1 MDAWKNWPKLFGID
15 SEHAGAFAREGHG
28 DAMSPGNLAK
38 FFTWCIQK
46 GLIDQQEAAQ
56 FVAELSAKPIVNAA
70 FFEQPIDPQV
80 WELVKGIHAWSPTL
94 VPLGYWED
102 HLLLG
107 TPLPPWETPPLRKL
121 RTPPMIVV
129 APALDLQDYFERL
142 TGQTGTWSNLTD
154 HTVGPLGS
162 DESNSQISVE
172 LPPGEQTLA
181 AYQAITSETEIEPPV
196 APSTAELQPPPPQ
209 TESVIAMPPPVAPIT
224 APVMAPGKTPQASA
238 PKPPPPTP
246 KTQSESLAAP
256 KASAAKS
263 VSTPDAQKTPKPTVA
278 KTSMD
283 DPFAALAAAAG
294 VDLENGADDEVQ
306 TETQTD
312 GEAPTEEMPEGLD
325 FGAHHAAQ
333 PEGLNLAPK
342 DGATTDSLAASEWAP
357 EVEDPEAQA
366 VQPEVAESEAAQ
378 ASAEPAGADFDLPP
392 PPPPTAPPPVMAK
405 ATPQAQP
412 HSTAQAEQSVE
423 TPVEESSGP
432 KELHQTVMHD
442 FADGSEEIIDK
453 PQAEAPLGL
462 SNFESGATDEEAR
475 FSLSNITKSDLPAAP
490 EEDAPPT
497 MQISRHIAD
506 VNEAGSRVMDF
517 EGTISGARVNRQDP
531 TSSKIINI
539 NSLEPMMLD
548 DCHTFDQ
555 IGAQVLLQVQGVFES
570 GMVLLFQ
577 GGQLMPWK
585 WSDLMLSVKGE
596 NPDAIQL
603 EDPSVFRIVY
613 RTALPYHGYVVTN
626 PINQKFFNEFTRGM
640 LPKHMTVMPVM
651 IEKQMCGMVLAISNQ
666 DVQLRQSLRTMERL
680 AFELSRGFKRLRGGG
695 AKAA

>member
-1 MDAWKNWPKLFGID
+1 MDAWKNWPRLFGID

-28 DAMSPGNLAK
+28 EAMSPGNLAK

-94 VPLGYWED
+94 VPLAYWED

-121 RTPPMIVV
+121 RTPALIVV

-172 LPPGEQTLA
+172 LPPGEETLA
-181 AYQAITSETEIEPPV
+181 AYHAITSEIEVEPPA
-196 APSTAELQPPPPQ
+196 APSTAELQPLPPQ
-209 TESVIAMPPPVAPIT
+209 TESVIEMPQPVAPLAPPIT
-224 APVMAPGKTPQASA
+224 AAQAVA
-238 PKPPPPTP
+238 PKPA
-246 KTQSESLAAP
+246 AAP
-256 KASAAKS
+256 SAAKKATPAS
-263 VSTPDAQKTPKPTVA
+263 V
-278 KTSMD
+278 D

-294 VDLENGADDEVQ
+294 VEIESGVTDEVKTEADD
-306 TETQTD
+306 
-312 GEAPTEEMPEGLD
+312 EAPTEEMPDGLD
-325 FGAHHAAQ
+325 LCAQHVAQ
-333 PEGLNLAPK
+333 PEGLNLTSQET
-342 DGATTDSLAASEWAP
+342 ATTNSHVAFDWTPETETAAPPS
-357 EVEDPEAQA
+357 
-366 VQPEVAESEAAQ
+366 AESSAAMRDEAT
-378 ASAEPAGADFDLPP
+378 SEVVTDSGFEPIAVEFDLPP

-405 ATPQAQP
+405 SKPQPATPPQ
-412 HSTAQAEQSVE
+412 AQAEQSE
-423 TPVEESSGP
+423 ALAATSTEESSGP

-442 FADGSEEIIDK
+442 FADGSEEIIEK
-453 PQAEAPLGL
+453 SQAEAHLGL
-462 SNFESGATDEEAR
+462 SNIEIGSAEEEAR
-475 FSLSNITKSDLPAAP
+475 LSLSNITMSDLPAAA
-490 EEDAPPT
+490 EEDEPPT
-497 MQISRHIAD
+497 TQISRHIAN
-506 VNEAGSRVMDF
+506 VKEAGSRVMDI
-517 EGTISGARVNRQDP
+517 EGMISPARGNRQGS
-531 TSSKIINI
+531 TSTKVINI

-555 IGAQVLLQVQGVFES
+555 IGAQVLVQVQGVFES
-570 GMVLLFQ
+570 GMILLFQ

-640 LPKHMTVMPVM
+640 LPKHMTIIPVM
-651 IEKQMCGMVLAISNQ
+651 IEKQMCGMLLAISNQ

-680 AFELSRGFKRLRGGG
+680 AFELSRGCKRLRGG
-695 AKAA
+695 ASKAA